1 MQKILTFFNRKINK
15 TSKAK
20 RYIIADNGFVFVI
33 IIRHLAYTSKSDIK
47 SRRRAKVF
55 RLSGSLTLSIDI
67 SQRGNVLDGE
77 EANNIYIYK
86 PRVSLVFFSPFLS
99 LIKFRSATTIHSYAS
114 HMFTAKG
121 RRLPRSNRDWGRAL
135 QCHEISEY
143 LHYVPWNLRWHAN
156 IRLTVPKKIFGIFF
170 FNCIFVNLLSFHY
183 KSLLNFYYTLW

>member
-33 IIRHLAYTSKSDIK
+33 ITLHLAYTSKSDIK

-77 EANNIYIYK
+77 EANNIYI
-86 PRVSLVFFSPFLS
+86 
-99 LIKFRSATTIHSYAS
+99 
-114 HMFTAKG
+114 
-121 RRLPRSNRDWGRAL
+121 
-135 QCHEISEY
+135 
-143 LHYVPWNLRWHAN
+143 
-156 IRLTVPKKIFGIFF
+156 
-170 FNCIFVNLLSFHY
+170 
-183 KSLLNFYYTLW
+183 